1 MTDLSL
7 DEDELV
13 FYREHGY
20 LIRSVVFAATEI
32 ARLRRGVEAA
42 VQSAY
47 DQTRN
52 GRAYVLDGKRFVDVG
67 TMTVQ
72 FEPGPGSD
80 TNKAGYGSCP
90 ASFSSEKGQN
100 L

>member
-20 LIRSVVFAATEI
+20 LIRSAVFAATEI
-32 ARLRRGVEAA
+32 ARLRRSVEAA

-47 DQTRN
+47 DQIGK
-52 GRAYVLDGKRFVDVG
+52 GRAYVLDDKRFVDDFVIDDI
-67 TMTVQ
+67 VIN
-72 FEPGPGSD
+72 D
-80 TNKAGYGSCP
+80 
-90 ASFSSEKGQN
+90 FS
-100 L
+100 